1 MIRQHN
7 NTKTYVPSGVRV
19 SEPKRLRLRAITSG
33 AAAIFTWIGFYL
45 FVEWYKAGGFLLY
58 WAGVLTLLAIF
69 WVIAKVSPSANR
81 AIGKGIANIISC
93 VFDNYEE
100 NAEWVVWFLLFIFY
114 GGILYFLFVAPY
126 GILCHL
132 GIKPCG

>member
-1 MIRQHN
+1 MIRQN
-7 NTKTYVPSGVRV
+7 DNTNTSVPSGVRV

-58 WAGVLTLLAIF
+58 WA
-69 WVIAKVSPSANR
+69 KVSPSANR

-114 GGILYFLFVAPY
+114 GGIIYFLFVAPY